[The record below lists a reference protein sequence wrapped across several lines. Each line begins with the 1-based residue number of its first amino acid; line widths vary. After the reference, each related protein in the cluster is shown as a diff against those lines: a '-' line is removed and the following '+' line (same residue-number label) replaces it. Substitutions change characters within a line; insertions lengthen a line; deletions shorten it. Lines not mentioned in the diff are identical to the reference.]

1 MQTPKQLVQ
10 GPRQLL
16 GRVNAYR
23 KRQRE
28 LLSESNHPNRHL
40 LGDSLQSDQPA
51 TEFADQPAHPPAA
64 SASGSA
70 PDAAQGAPPT
80 SAQGPVTGS
89 GADAAHTAARAESA
103 ATTSGEPEA
112 APPSPAEVR
121 YGLAGRPF
129 DRHSPF
135 YIGFVATLGGVIAWT
150 LLKFLERLSTTI
162 TLLIV
167 AFFLAL
173 ALDPIVRYIT
183 GRGTRRPMAVL
194 IVFAGVIVVAGLLIA
209 LVVPPVI
216 REGSALLANAP
227 DYLGRLLQTR
237 WVQDLDQHYE
247 VVEKAQE
254 ELAKRIR
261 DGSLVSQVFGGVLG
275 AGRAVVS
282 GVFQFVTVLILTLYF
297 LAALPR
303 IKQAA
308 YAAVPSSR
316 RPRITSLSEEIMRR
330 TGAYAA
336 GQASVATVNALLSY
350 VMMRI
355 LGIPYASVLAVVVGL
370 FGLIPMVGAT
380 IGAAIVATVAFFDAP
395 RTALIV
401 IIYYV
406 IYQQIENYVVVP
418 RIMKS
423 TVSVPGAVTIVA
435 ALAGGALLGVLGA
448 LLAIP
453 VAAGLLL
460 IYEEVLLPRQAQH

>member
-1 MQTPKQLVQ
+1 MQTPKQLVR

-16 GRVNAYR
+16 GKVNDYR

-28 LLSESNHPNRHL
+28 LLRESNHPNRHL
-40 LGDSLQSDQPA
+40 LRDDDLQPDLPAAGVGASESTDPA
-51 TEFADQPAHPPAA
+51 TDPVTGPKPDATHTAAA
-64 SASGSA
+64 SASA
-70 PDAAQGAPPT
+70 
-80 SAQGPVTGS
+80 
-89 GADAAHTAARAESA
+89 
-103 ATTSGEPEA
+103 SGEPEA
-112 APPSPAEVR
+112 APLTPGEVR

-150 LLKFLERLSTTI
+150 LLQFLERLSTTI

-173 ALDPIVRYIT
+173 ALDPIVRYLT
-183 GRGTRRPMAVL
+183 ESGTRRSMAVL
-194 IVFAGVIVVAGLLIA
+194 IVFIGVTIVTGLIIL

-216 REGSALLANAP
+216 GEGTALLGQAP
-227 DYLGRLLQTR
+227 DYLGRLLQTK
-237 WVQDLDQHYE
+237 WVQELDQHYE

-303 IKQAA
+303 MKQAA
-308 YAAVPSSR
+308 YAAVPATR
-316 RPRITSLSEEIMRR
+316 RPRIMSLSEEIMRR

-336 GQASVATVNALLSY
+336 GQASVATVNAVLSY

-355 LGIPYASVLAVVVGL
+355 LDIPYASVLAVVVGL

-380 IGAAIVATVAFFDAP
+380 IGAAVVATVAFFDAP

>member
-1 MQTPKQLVQ
+1 MRR
-10 GPRQLL
+10 PRQLL
-16 GRVNAYR
+16 SRLNAYGR
-23 KRQRE
+23 RQRR
-28 LLSESNHPNRHL
+28 LLHESNHPRHDPSD
-40 LGDSLQSDQPA
+40 LGSTTEYGSGPA
-51 TEFADQPAHPPAA
+51 TELRSEPGTQPAHTGAEAGGGADPSAA
-64 SASGSA
+64 S
-70 PDAAQGAPPT
+70 
-80 SAQGPVTGS
+80 
-89 GADAAHTAARAESA
+89 TAARGPGPVRLGLDMGVGMGVGRDMGGDMG
-103 ATTSGEPEA
+103 TEPEGVTSFA
-112 APPSPAEVR
+112 RPGIPF
-121 YGLAGRPF
+121 GLAGRPF

-135 YIGFVATLGGVIAWT
+135 YLGFLATLGGVIAWT
-150 LLKFLERLSTTI
+150 LLQLLGRLTTTM

-167 AFFLAL
+167 AFFFTL
-173 ALDPIVRYIT
+173 ALDPIVQYLT
-183 GRGTRRPMAVL
+183 GRGLHRALAVL
-194 IVFAGVIVVAGLLIA
+194 LVFAGVVVVAGLLIS

-216 REGSALLANAP
+216 REGSALLAQAP
-227 DYLGRLLQTR
+227 DYLGRLLQTT
-237 WVQDLDQHYE
+237 WVQDLDQHYG
-247 VVEKAQE
+247 VVETAQE
-254 ELAKRIR
+254 ELEKRIR
-261 DGSLVSQVFGGVLG
+261 DGSLVGQVFGGVLG
-275 AGRAVVS
+275 AGRFVVS
-282 GVFQFVTVLILTLYF
+282 GVFQFITVLILTLYF

-308 YAAVPSSR
+308 YAAVPASR

-355 LGIPYASVLAVVVGL
+355 LEIPYASVLAVVVGL
-370 FGLIPMVGAT
+370 FGLIPMIGAT
-380 IGAAIVATVAFFDAP
+380 IGAAVVATVAFFDAP

-401 IIYYV
+401 VVYYV
-406 IYQQIENYVVVP
+406 VYQQLENYVVVP

-460 IYEEVLLPRQAQH
+460 IYEEVLLPRQARH